1 MYRFRRVTQE
11 DKDRVLEISSKIWE
25 GHDFI
30 KYVFDEWVK
39 DSEGEFT
46 LGEKDGIVVGFAK
59 YTRLNDQDVWLEG
72 VRVDEKY
79 ANQGFGKAIT
89 QYYISKAKAEGAE
102 IIRLS
107 AHAES
112 RESIKIVEGLGFKK
126 DGYFTTGCKELH
138 KASSMPP
145 ASKTVIRI
153 MSTATAWDLI
163 TRGNAYYMTN
173 GYISYGWTFMKV
185 TYELVD
191 RLVKEK
197 RVYGVLRE
205 GKVSSVMVLTENS
218 HMDGGLNIGFIDG
231 DMAPMKELIE
241 FAEQQV
247 FKLGMEYC
255 EIMAP
260 MDERLIN
267 VLELCSYEFLSKKY
281 REVNVFVYSMKL
293 LGSG

>member
-1 MYRFRRVTQE
+1 MYRFRKVTQE
-11 DKDRVLEISSKIWE
+11 DKERVLEISSKIWE

-46 LGEKDGIVVGFAK
+46 LGEKDGIVVGYAK

-89 QYYISKAKAEGAE
+89 QYYMSKAKAEGTAT
-102 IIRLS
+102 ISLS
-107 AHAES
+107 AHIDS
-112 RESIKIVEGLGFKK
+112 RESIKIVENMGFKK
-126 DGYFTTGCKELH
+126 DGYFTTGCKEFNNTTST
-138 KASSMPP
+138 AP
-145 ASKTVIRI
+145 ASKTAINI
-153 MSTATAWDLI
+153 MSTATAWDLV
-163 TRGNAYYMTN
+163 TRGNAYYMSN
-173 GYISYGWTFMKV
+173 GYISYGWTFRKI
-185 TYELVD
+185 TYELIE

-197 RVYGVLRE
+197 RVYGILRE
-205 GKVSSVMVLTENS
+205 GKVSSVMILTENS

-231 DMAPMKELIE
+231 DMAPMKELVE
-241 FAEQQV
+241 FAEQQAL
-247 FKLGMEYC
+247 KLGMKYC

-267 VLELCSYEFLSKKY
+267 VLELCNYEFLSEKY
-281 REVNVFVYSMKL
+281 REVNVFVYNKKI
-293 LGSG
+293 LG

>member
-1 MYRFRRVTQE
+1 MYRFRKVTQE

-39 DSEGEFT
+39 DTEGEFT
-46 LGEKDGIVVGFAK
+46 LGEKDGVVVGFAK
-59 YTRLNDQDVWLEG
+59 YTRLNDLEVWLEG
-72 VRVDEKY
+72 IRVDENY

-89 QYYISKAKAEGAE
+89 QYFISRAKAEGIE
-102 IIRLS
+102 TISLS

-112 RESIKIVEGLGFKK
+112 RESIKIAEGLGFKK
-126 DGYFTTGCKELH
+126 DGYFTTGCKEFN
-138 KASSMPP
+138 KDASS
-145 ASKTVIRI
+145 ATVSKTAINI

-163 TRGNAYYMTN
+163 TRGNAYYMSN
-173 GYISYGWTFMKV
+173 GYISYGWTFRKV

-197 RVYGVLRE
+197 CVYGVLRE

-231 DMAPMKELIE
+231 DMAPMKELVE
-241 FAEQQV
+241 FAEQQAL
-247 FKLGMEYC
+247 KLGMKYC
-255 EIMAP
+255 GIMAP
-260 MDERLIN
+260 VDERLIN
-267 VLELCSYEFLSKKY
+267 VLELCGYEFLSEKY
-281 REVNVFVYSMKL
+281 REVNVFVYSKKL
-293 LGSG
+293 LG